1 MDRLRIKAYM
11 RWTTRRFK
19 DKTVEQVWSKIQDN
33 PKMMKEYLTFDTLPP
48 RYANSTVNLKFALKN
63 YGWQDM
69 MKALWILA
77 TEKEN
82 SMFNNGLIEEQEKWT
97 KVKDKLAQMPRN
109 VQQ

>member
-1 MDRLRIKAYM
+1 MDRERIKAYM

-19 DKTVEQVWSKIQDN
+19 DNTVEIVWSKIQGN
-33 PKMMKEYLTFDTLPP
+33 PKMMKEYLTFDTLPSI
-48 RYANSTVNLKFALKN
+48 YAHSTANLRFALKN
-63 YGWQDM
+63 YGWKDL
-69 MKALWILA
+69 MKSLWILA

-82 SMFNNGLIEEQEKWT
+82 TMFMNGLIKEQEKWI